1 MRMLLIYNKYSLVTL
16 CQKYIS
22 FLNKFNSNHNVA
34 VTPWT
39 HNPVVNRQK
48 IAPLS
53 LSPGHPSSRLDRYR
67 TTGCSSKSAL
77 RRSNRCSPP
86 ANCVLPIC
94 AASMMPPR
102 PLSGRSACH
111 PARTGRTATS
121 PAWNPAAHAPRH
133 PRAGTGPGWRPEGPI
148 IRGSHRGEYCISQ
161 ATSPAAWPDAQ
172 AHWKL
177 KPPRCPVTSTT
188 SPIK

>member
-1 MRMLLIYNKYSLVTL
+1 MLLIYNKYSLVTL

-86 ANCVLPIC
+86 ANCVLPTC
-94 AASMMPPR
+94 AASMTRPKPR
-102 PLSGRSACH
+102 SGNCACQHAPTGRS
-111 PARTGRTATS
+111 ATS
-121 PAWNPAAHAPRH
+121 PAWNPAAVARIH
-133 PRAGTGPGWRPEGPI
+133 PEAGTGPRWLPESCSVGALPAVRMEFVMPLHRPHG
-148 IRGSHRGEYCISQ
+148 RM
-161 ATSPAAWPDAQ
+161 
-172 AHWKL
+172 
-177 KPPRCPVTSTT
+177 PRPTGN
-188 SPIK
+188 